1 MTYYEAKFAREAKER
16 PLDWAILPAGQ
27 GRVKLVKVR

>member
-16 PLDWAILPAGQ
+16 PLDWVILPARN
-27 GRVKLVKVR
+27 GRVQLLKVR